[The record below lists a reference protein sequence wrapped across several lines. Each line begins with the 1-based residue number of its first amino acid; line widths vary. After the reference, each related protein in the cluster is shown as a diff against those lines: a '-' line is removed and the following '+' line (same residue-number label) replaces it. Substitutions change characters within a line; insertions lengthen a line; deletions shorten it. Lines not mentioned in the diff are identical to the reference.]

1 MEKDKESFEKPTLD
15 PKDKQMFLETWDLKE
30 GELTDEQILLAICLG
45 HL

>member
-30 GELTDEQILLAICLG
+30 GELTDEQILMAVRMG